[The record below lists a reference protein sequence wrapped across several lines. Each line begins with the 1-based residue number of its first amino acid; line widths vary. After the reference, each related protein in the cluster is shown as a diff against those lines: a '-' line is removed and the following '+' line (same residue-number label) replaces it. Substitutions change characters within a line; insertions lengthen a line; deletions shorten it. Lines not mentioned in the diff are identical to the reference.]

1 MQILR
6 LTLENLRAIDSVELD
21 LSTADGR
28 PRRRTVILAANG
40 FGKTTTL
47 DAIAHIYGQFDERLG
62 ARSVTA
68 ADLRRTSTPQPGP
81 GEVSPTG
88 LVEIEAN
95 LVFEERQSIRAY
107 FPDVPEH
114 GPLRREIGSMPARDR
129 SFTAQALLDSLASSE
144 SVRDDTFT
152 APVRAALLESRGAP
166 CVYLVADRGTLAA
179 PADVSA
185 PELADFDPKVDC
197 LAPGRARFRTLAA
210 RLALAYV
217 SPRDNDRDGLVKR
230 LWAVLAQYLPNMPR
244 PVGVRGL
251 TLLFDNQRRAQVGL
265 SELSDGERAVLL
277 LLGEIAL
284 RNPEHGVVLIDELEQ
299 HLHPRWQRDIL
310 DALVALAPTAQFIIT
325 TQSVSLAASAEDDLV
340 KIGDWD
346 EYGA

>member
-6 LTLENLRAIDSVELD
+6 LAIENLRAIDGIELD

-47 DAIAHIYGQFDERLG
+47 DAIAHVYGQFDERLC
-62 ARSVTA
+62 ARSLTA
-68 ADLRRTSTPQPGP
+68 ADLRRTATPQPGLGEAPPP
-81 GEVSPTG
+81 GVVEV
-88 LVEIEAN
+88 EAS

-107 FPDVPEH
+107 FPATPEH
-114 GPLRREIGSMPARDR
+114 GPLRREIGAMPALDR
-129 SFTAQALLDSLASSE
+129 SSTAQALLGSLASPE
-144 SVRDDTFT
+144 AVREGTFT
-152 APVRAALLESRGAP
+152 EPVRAALLESRGAP
-166 CVYLVADRGTLAA
+166 CVYLMTDRGTLTA
-179 PADVSA
+179 PTDVNA
-185 PELADFDPKVDC
+185 PELADFDPKADC

-210 RLALAYV
+210 RLALAYAA
-217 SPRDNDRDGLVKR
+217 PRDNDRDGLVKR
-230 LWAVLAQYLPNMPR
+230 LWAVLAQYLPRMPR

-251 TLLFDNQRRAQVGL
+251 TLLFDSQRGAQVGL

-340 KIGDWD
+340 KLGDWD
-346 EYGA
+346 EHGA